1 MSTTLI
7 SGNTTE
13 PTSVRG
19 VVLNPDDSFEVQRQK
34 MARIILDSMYQFL
47 GLLAVDGTVLEINQA
62 ALDGA
67 GLCCADVLG
76 KPFWQARWWQVSTE
90 IRHQVKAMI
99 EEASRGHFVR
109 CDFEVFGEH
118 QGDKTIVIDFSL
130 KPIHD
135 DHGKVVFL
143 LPEGH
148 NITEKI
154 TNNAQL
160 SRKNSELQV
169 ALEKLK
175 ELDGYKTHFF
185 ANVSHELRTP
195 LTLILGAVD
204 QLIQEGKHFKAR
216 EQFRLAT
223 IQRNAKSLYQ
233 QVNNLL
239 DLARV
244 DANRMPMVYTR
255 TSIMALVEEVVT
267 SFATAA
273 EDQAIQ
279 LSVRGDKYLMAEVDR
294 AKLIRIL
301 SNLLSN
307 AFKFTPAGGRI
318 SCTLE
323 SVSNQRLLLSVQ
335 DNGVGVAD
343 AMKPHIFDR
352 FTQGSEELG
361 AGGSGLGL
369 NIVREFVDL
378 HGGTVVVL
386 DAPNGGALFQV
397 ELPIHAPDSV
407 FVRPEQSQMP
417 ALLKTTLAL
426 ESLLHYPLNETSQQL
441 NKPRILVVEDNTD
454 LRYFLYESLS
464 YEYNVTLTEDGK
476 AAFQAALANPP
487 DLIIT
492 DLMMPHWDGERLVR
506 ALRKQTSFPKV
517 PVLVLS
523 ARADEPLK
531 EKLLKELVQDYLCKP
546 FSAQELRARVRNL
559 VTVKCTVDLLQKE
572 LNSQASNILEL
583 TTDLVESRQSLQ
595 QSLTALQV
603 ADRRWF
609 GLYENTAVGVALA
622 DGNGRILSANPA
634 LQRML
639 GYNGNEI
646 IGLSFIEIT
655 ETALRA
661 KTRAHVHELMDGKLP
676 NYHLQKRYEKK
687 NGDYLWANVCVSLVP
702 AMQQDSPMLAV
713 IVEDITL
720 RMEAE
725 RSLAATRNELTRVS
739 RFTAMGELVASIAH
753 EINQPLSAVITNS
766 AAALRWL
773 AHSTPNLEEVEAAL
787 KRVHRDANLASAV
800 IARIRKFLRAGEIKR
815 EPIPVRQM
823 LDELLQMLQN
833 TLSEADVCIHI
844 DFPNVPVY
852 VMADQVQLQQVLLNL
867 IMNAVDAMRE
877 LTAQERVLC
886 IAVSQDRIGTV
897 CFRVED
903 NGLGIPLG
911 KEAQLFNAFFS
922 TKPNGLG
929 MGLAIS
935 RSIVENHGGRLW
947 FDHQRTTG
955 ACFMF
960 TIPNE

>member
-1 MSTTLI
+1 MSTAPI
-7 SGNTTE
+7 SGNMTQ

-19 VVLNPDDSFEVQRQK
+19 VLLEPADSFEVRRQK

-67 GLCCADVLG
+67 GLCLVDVLG
-76 KPFWQARWWQVSTE
+76 KPFWQARWWEVSTE
-90 IRHQVKAMI
+90 IRQQVKTMI
-99 EEASRGHFVR
+99 EAAAQGRFVR

-118 QGDKTIVIDFSL
+118 QGGKTIVIDFSL
-130 KPIHD
+130 KPIFD
-135 DHGKVVFL
+135 DQGKVAFL
-143 LPEGH
+143 LPEGR

-154 TNNAQL
+154 VSNAQL
-160 SRKNSELQV
+160 ARKNSELQS

-175 ELDGYKTHFF
+175 ALDGYKTHFF
-185 ANVSHELRTP
+185 ANVSHDLRTP
-195 LTLILGAVD
+195 LTLILGAVE
-204 QLIQEGKHFKAR
+204 QLIQDGKTLPER

-244 DANRMPMVYTR
+244 DADRMPMVYTR
-255 TSIMALVEEVVT
+255 THLMGLVEEVAA

-273 EDQAIQ
+273 EDRRIQ
-279 LSVRGDKYLMAEVDR
+279 LKVQGDTQLKAEVDR
-294 AKLIRIL
+294 VKLVRIL

-307 AFKFTPAGGRI
+307 AFKFTPSAGRI
-318 SCTLE
+318 SCVLE
-323 SVSNQRLLLSVQ
+323 AMPNQRFLLSVQ
-335 DNGVGVAD
+335 DNGSGVAD
-343 AMKPHIFDR
+343 ALKPHIFDR

-369 NIVREFVDL
+369 NIVKEFVEL
-378 HGGTVVVL
+378 HRGTITVV
-386 DAPNGGALFQV
+386 DAPNGGAIFQV
-397 ELPIHAPDSV
+397 ELPLHAPDGV
-407 FVRPEQSQMP
+407 FVRPEQSHLP
-417 ALLKTTLAL
+417 SVLKNTLAL
-426 ESLLHYPLNETSQQL
+426 EAPVHYPLNNTDVRP
-441 NKPRILVVEDNTD
+441 NKPRILVAEDNTD

-464 YEYNVTLTEDGK
+464 YEYDVMLTEDGK
-476 AAFQAALANPP
+476 AAFQAALHNPP

-492 DLMMPHWDGERLVR
+492 DLMMPQWDGERLVR
-506 ALRKQTSFPKV
+506 ALRNQVSFPNV

-531 EKLLKELVQDYLCKP
+531 EKLLKELVQDYLSKP

-639 GYNGNEI
+639 GYDSDEI
-646 IGLSFIEIT
+646 LGLSFIEIT

-661 KTRAHVHELMDGKLP
+661 KTRTNVHDVMDGKLP

-702 AMQQDSPMLAV
+702 AMAQDSPMLAV

-725 RSLAATRNELTRVS
+725 RSLAATRNELTRVA

-773 AHSTPNLEEVEAAL
+773 AHSTPNLEEVAAAL

-800 IARIRKFLRAGEIKR
+800 IARIRGFLRAGDIKR
-815 EPIPVRQM
+815 EPILVRQM
-823 LDELLQMLQN
+823 LDELLQMLQS
-833 TLSEADVCIHI
+833 TLSEAEVCIHI
-844 DFPNVPVY
+844 DFPNLPIY

-867 IMNAVDAMRE
+867 MMNAVDAMRD
-877 LTAQERVLC
+877 LTTERVLRL
-886 IAVSQDRIGTV
+886 AVSVDEAGTV
-897 CFRVED
+897 CFVVED
-903 NGLGIPLG
+903 KGLGIPTG

-947 FDHQRTTG
+947 FEPQRATG

>member
-1 MSTTLI
+1 M
-7 SGNTTE
+7 G
-13 PTSVRG
+13 
-19 VVLNPDDSFEVQRQK
+19 
-34 MARIILDSMYQFL
+34 
-47 GLLAVDGTVLEINQA
+47 
-62 ALDGA
+62 
-67 GLCCADVLG
+67 
-76 KPFWQARWWQVSTE
+76 
-90 IRHQVKAMI
+90 
-99 EEASRGHFVR
+99 
-109 CDFEVFGEH
+109 
-118 QGDKTIVIDFSL
+118 
-130 KPIHD
+130 
-135 DHGKVVFL
+135 
-143 LPEGH
+143 
-148 NITEKI
+148 
-154 TNNAQL
+154 
-160 SRKNSELQV
+160 
-169 ALEKLK
+169 
-175 ELDGYKTHFF
+175 
-185 ANVSHELRTP
+185 
-195 LTLILGAVD
+195 
-204 QLIQEGKHFKAR
+204 
-216 EQFRLAT
+216 
-223 IQRNAKSLYQ
+223 
-233 QVNNLL
+233 
-239 DLARV
+239 
-244 DANRMPMVYTR
+244 
-255 TSIMALVEEVVT
+255 LVEEVAA

-273 EDQAIQ
+273 EDRGIQ
-279 LSVRGDKYLMAEVDR
+279 LNVQSDTQLKAEVDR
-294 AKLIRIL
+294 AKLVRIL

-307 AFKFTPAGGRI
+307 AFKFTPSAGRI
-318 SCTLE
+318 SCVLE
-323 SVSNQRLLLSVQ
+323 GMPNQRFLLSVQ
-335 DNGVGVAD
+335 DNGSGVAD
-343 AMKPHIFDR
+343 ALKPHIFDR

-369 NIVREFVDL
+369 NIVKEFVEL
-378 HGGTVVVL
+378 HRGTIIVV
-386 DAPNGGALFQV
+386 DAPNGGAIFQV
-397 ELPIHAPDSV
+397 ELPLHAPDGV
-407 FVRPEQSQMP
+407 FVRPEQSNLP
-417 ALLKTTLAL
+417 SVLKNTLAL
-426 ESLLHYPLNETSQQL
+426 EAPAHYPLNHPDVRP
-441 NKPRILVVEDNTD
+441 NKPRILVAEDNTD

-464 YEYNVTLTEDGK
+464 YEYDVMLTEDGK
-476 AAFQAALANPP
+476 AAFHAALHHPP

-492 DLMMPHWDGERLVR
+492 DLMMPQWDGERLVR
-506 ALRKQTSFPKV
+506 ALRNQVSFPNV

-531 EKLLKELVQDYLCKP
+531 EKLLKELVQDYLSKP

-639 GYNGNEI
+639 GYDSDEI
-646 IGLSFIEIT
+646 LGLSFIEIT

-661 KTRAHVHELMDGKLP
+661 KTRTNVHDVMDGKLP

-702 AMQQDSPMLAV
+702 AMAQDSPMLAV

-725 RSLAATRNELTRVS
+725 RSLAATRNELTRVA

-773 AHSTPNLEEVEAAL
+773 AHSTPNLEEVAAAL

-800 IARIRKFLRAGEIKR
+800 IARIRGFLRAGEIKR
-815 EPIPVRQM
+815 EAIPVRQM
-823 LDELLQMLQN
+823 LDELLQMLQS
-833 TLSEADVCIHI
+833 TLSEAEVCIQV
-844 DFPNVPVY
+844 DFPNLPIY

-867 IMNAVDAMRE
+867 MMNALDAMRD
-877 LTAQERVLC
+877 LVTERVLRL
-886 IAVSQDRIGTV
+886 AVSLDQAGTV
-897 CFRVED
+897 CFVVED
-903 NGLGIPLG
+903 NGLGIPAG

-947 FDHQRTTG
+947 FEPQRATG
-955 ACFMF
+955 ACFRF